1 MKTKTILDAIERLQ
15 QARNALIRGDLSI
28 ALQMKLGGEC
38 LASAISLRSELERDV
53 PSVLVVAE
61 VAASPDR
68 LYEPSVPSSRT
79 EHSVLR
85 V

>member
-1 MKTKTILDAIERLQ
+1 MRTRTILDAISALE

-53 PSVLVVAE
+53 PSVMVVDE
-61 VAASPDR
+61 VA
-68 LYEPSVPSSRT
+68 V
-79 EHSVLR
+79 
-85 V
+85 